1 MYDNDFSNL
10 GRQIQETVQNAV
22 ESMNYDRLNQTI
34 NQTVNQAL
42 DEARIYK
49 EKVRRQYEES
59 QKRQAE
65 NLKKQAQTN
74 QQINVYQTNYARPV
88 GKKQINM
95 VLAPKI
101 KKGTGRIVAGTIL
114 SIVSVAGIIALLVTK
129 TFLEMIGTASLAEIV
144 LGPSVLLIPLFA
156 GIILSATGNHYR
168 KRYRRARKYVEILNG
183 RGFCEI
189 KELAEK
195 SNQSETET
203 RKDLRKMIQK
213 QVFREA
219 HRPNC
224 SFDFRNIMIQKQVFR
239 EAYMDKQETCLMI
252 NRIAYDYYLQA
263 EESLRQ
269 REMEEAKRKEQEE
282 KMSPEILEMIRTGD
296 EYIRTIREAND
307 DIPGEVISEKLDRL
321 EQVVRRIFESVKKH
335 PEQKKEIDKFMDY
348 YMPTTL
354 KLVNAYREF
363 DALEVKGENITNAMQ
378 EIENTLDTISLA
390 FEKLLDDLFQDAA
403 FDVSTDISVLQMML
417 AREGYKEKDFK

>member
-10 GRQIQETVQNAV
+10 GRRIQETVQNAV

-42 DEARIYK
+42 DEARVYK

-65 NLKKQAQTN
+65 NLRKQAQTN
-74 QQINVYQTNYARPV
+74 QQSNVYQANYARPV

-114 SIVSVAGIIALLVTK
+114 SIVSIAGMIALLVTK

-144 LGPSVLLIPLFA
+144 LGPGVLLIPFLA

-168 KRYRRARKYVEILNG
+168 KRYRRAQKYVEILNG

-213 QVFREA
+213 R
-219 HRPNC
+219 
-224 SFDFRNIMIQKQVFR
+224 VFR

-269 REMEEAKRKEQEE
+269 REMEEAQRKEQEE

-335 PEQKKEIDKFMDY
+335 PEQKKEMDKFMDY

-378 EIENTLDTISLA
+378 EIENTLDTISRA

>member
-10 GRQIQETVQNAV
+10 GRRIQETVQNAV

-42 DEARIYK
+42 DEARVYK

-65 NLKKQAQTN
+65 NLRKQAQTN
-74 QQINVYQTNYARPV
+74 QQSNVYQANYARPV

-101 KKGTGRIVAGTIL
+101 KKGTGRIVAGTVL
-114 SIVSVAGIIALLVTK
+114 SIVSIAGMIALLVTK

-144 LGPSVLLIPLFA
+144 LGPGVLLIPFLA

-168 KRYRRARKYVEILNG
+168 KRYRRAQKYVEILNG

-213 QVFREA
+213 R
-219 HRPNC
+219 
-224 SFDFRNIMIQKQVFR
+224 VFR

-335 PEQKKEIDKFMDY
+335 PEQKKEMDKFMDY

-378 EIENTLDTISLA
+378 EIENTLDTISRA

>member
-10 GRQIQETVQNAV
+10 GRRIQETVQNAV

-42 DEARIYK
+42 DEARVYK

-65 NLKKQAQTN
+65 NLRKQAQTN
-74 QQINVYQTNYARPV
+74 QQSNVYQANYARPV

-114 SIVSVAGIIALLVTK
+114 SIVSIAGMIALLVTK

-144 LGPSVLLIPLFA
+144 LGPGVLLIPFLA

-168 KRYRRARKYVEILNG
+168 KRDRRAQKYVEILNG

-213 QVFREA
+213 R
-219 HRPNC
+219 
-224 SFDFRNIMIQKQVFR
+224 VFR

-335 PEQKKEIDKFMDY
+335 PEQKKEMDKFMDY

-378 EIENTLDTISLA
+378 EIENTLDTISRA

>member
-65 NLKKQAQTN
+65 NLRKQAQTN
-74 QQINVYQTNYARPV
+74 QQSNVYQANYARPV

-114 SIVSVAGIIALLVTK
+114 SIVSIAGMIALLVTK

-144 LGPSVLLIPLFA
+144 LGPGVLLIPFLA

-168 KRYRRARKYVEILNG
+168 KRYRRAQKYVEILNG

-213 QVFREA
+213 R
-219 HRPNC
+219 
-224 SFDFRNIMIQKQVFR
+224 VFR

-335 PEQKKEIDKFMDY
+335 PEQKKEMDKFMDY

-378 EIENTLDTISLA
+378 EIVNTLDTISRA

>member
-10 GRQIQETVQNAV
+10 GRRIQETVQNAV

-42 DEARIYK
+42 DEARVYK

-65 NLKKQAQTN
+65 NLRKQAQTN
-74 QQINVYQTNYARPV
+74 QQSNVYQANYARPV

-114 SIVSVAGIIALLVTK
+114 SIVSIAGMIALLVTN

-144 LGPSVLLIPLFA
+144 LGPGVLLIPFLA

-168 KRYRRARKYVEILNG
+168 KRYRRAQKYVEILNG

-213 QVFREA
+213 R
-219 HRPNC
+219 
-224 SFDFRNIMIQKQVFR
+224 VFR

-335 PEQKKEIDKFMDY
+335 PEQKKEMDKFMDY

-378 EIENTLDTISLA
+378 EIENTLDTISRA

>member
-10 GRQIQETVQNAV
+10 GRRIQETVQNAV

-42 DEARIYK
+42 DEARVYK

-65 NLKKQAQTN
+65 NLRKQAQTN
-74 QQINVYQTNYARPV
+74 QQSNVYQANYARPV

-114 SIVSVAGIIALLVTK
+114 SIVSIAGMIALLVTK

-144 LGPSVLLIPLFA
+144 LDPGVLLIPFLA

-168 KRYRRARKYVEILNG
+168 KRYRRAQKYVEILNG

-213 QVFREA
+213 R
-219 HRPNC
+219 
-224 SFDFRNIMIQKQVFR
+224 VFR

-335 PEQKKEIDKFMDY
+335 PEQKKEMDKFMDY

-378 EIENTLDTISLA
+378 EIENTLDTISRA

>member
-10 GRQIQETVQNAV
+10 GRRIQETVQNAV

-42 DEARIYK
+42 DEARVYK

-65 NLKKQAQTN
+65 NLRKQAQTN
-74 QQINVYQTNYARPV
+74 QQSNVYQANYARPV

-114 SIVSVAGIIALLVTK
+114 SIVSIAGMIALLVTK

-144 LGPSVLLIPLFA
+144 LGPGVLLIPFLA

-168 KRYRRARKYVEILNG
+168 KRYRRAQKYVEILNG

-213 QVFREA
+213 R
-219 HRPNC
+219 
-224 SFDFRNIMIQKQVFR
+224 VFR

-335 PEQKKEIDKFMDY
+335 PEQKKEMDKFMDY
-348 YMPTTL
+348 YMLTTL

-378 EIENTLDTISLA
+378 EIENTLDTISRA

>member
-10 GRQIQETVQNAV
+10 GRRIQETVQNAV

-42 DEARIYK
+42 DEARVYK

-65 NLKKQAQTN
+65 NLRKQAQTN
-74 QQINVYQTNYARPV
+74 QQSNVYQANYARPV

-114 SIVSVAGIIALLVTK
+114 SIVSIAGMIALLVTK

-144 LGPSVLLIPLFA
+144 LGPGVLLIPFLA

-168 KRYRRARKYVEILNG
+168 KRYRRAQKYVEILNG

-213 QVFREA
+213 R
-219 HRPNC
+219 
-224 SFDFRNIMIQKQVFR
+224 VFR

-321 EQVVRRIFESVKKH
+321 EQVVRRIFESVKKY
-335 PEQKKEIDKFMDY
+335 PEQKKEMDKFMDY

-378 EIENTLDTISLA
+378 EIENTLDTISRA

>member
-10 GRQIQETVQNAV
+10 GRRIQETVQNAV

-42 DEARIYK
+42 DEARVYK

-65 NLKKQAQTN
+65 NLRKQAQTN
-74 QQINVYQTNYARPV
+74 QQSNVYQANYARPV

-114 SIVSVAGIIALLVTK
+114 SIVSIAGMIALLVTK

-144 LGPSVLLIPLFA
+144 LGPGVPLIPFLA

-168 KRYRRARKYVEILNG
+168 KRYRRAQKYVEILNG

-213 QVFREA
+213 R
-219 HRPNC
+219 
-224 SFDFRNIMIQKQVFR
+224 VFR

-335 PEQKKEIDKFMDY
+335 PEQKKEMDKFMDY

-378 EIENTLDTISLA
+378 EIENTLDTISRA

>member
-10 GRQIQETVQNAV
+10 GRRIQETVQNAV

-42 DEARIYK
+42 DEARVYK

-74 QQINVYQTNYARPV
+74 QQSNVYQANYARPV

-114 SIVSVAGIIALLVTK
+114 SIVSIAGMIALLVTK

-144 LGPSVLLIPLFA
+144 LGPGVLLIPFLA

-168 KRYRRARKYVEILNG
+168 KRYRRAQKYVEILNG

-203 RKDLRKMIQK
+203 RKDLRK
-213 QVFREA
+213 
-219 HRPNC
+219 
-224 SFDFRNIMIQKQVFR
+224 MIQKQVFR

-335 PEQKKEIDKFMDY
+335 PEQKKEMDKFMDY

-378 EIENTLDTISLA
+378 EIENTLDTISRA

>member
-1 MYDNDFSNL
+1 M
-10 GRQIQETVQNAV
+10 QNAV

-42 DEARIYK
+42 DEARVYK

-65 NLKKQAQTN
+65 NLRKQAQTN
-74 QQINVYQTNYARPV
+74 QQSNVYQANYARPV

-114 SIVSVAGIIALLVTK
+114 SIVSIAGMIALLVTK

-144 LGPSVLLIPLFA
+144 LGPGVLLIPFLA

-168 KRYRRARKYVEILNG
+168 KRYRRAQKYVEILNG

-213 QVFREA
+213 R
-219 HRPNC
+219 
-224 SFDFRNIMIQKQVFR
+224 VFR

-335 PEQKKEIDKFMDY
+335 PEQKKEMDKFMDY

-378 EIENTLDTISLA
+378 EIENTLDTISRA

>member
-42 DEARIYK
+42 DEARVYK

-65 NLKKQAQTN
+65 NLRKQAQTN
-74 QQINVYQTNYARPV
+74 QQSNVYQANYARPV

-95 VLAPKI
+95 VLAPKV

-114 SIVSVAGIIALLVTK
+114 SIVSIAGMIAVMVTK

-144 LGPSVLLIPLFA
+144 LGPGVLLIPFLA

-213 QVFREA
+213 R
-219 HRPNC
+219 
-224 SFDFRNIMIQKQVFR
+224 VFR

-263 EESLRQ
+263 DESLRQ

-335 PEQKKEIDKFMDY
+335 PEQKKEMDKFMDY

-378 EIENTLDTISLA
+378 EIENTLDTISRA

>member
-42 DEARIYK
+42 DEARVYK

-65 NLKKQAQTN
+65 NLRKQAQTN
-74 QQINVYQTNYARPV
+74 QQSNVYQANYARPV

-114 SIVSVAGIIALLVTK
+114 SIVSIAGMIALLVTK

-144 LGPSVLLIPLFA
+144 LGSGVLLIPFLA

-168 KRYRRARKYVEILNG
+168 KRYRRAQKYVEILNG

-213 QVFREA
+213 R
-219 HRPNC
+219 
-224 SFDFRNIMIQKQVFR
+224 VFR

-335 PEQKKEIDKFMDY
+335 PEQKKEMDKFMDY

-378 EIENTLDTISLA
+378 EIENTLDTISRA

>member
-1 MYDNDFSNL
+1 MIQEGYDGYMYDNDFSNL
-10 GRQIQETVQNAV
+10 GRRIQETVQNAV

-42 DEARIYK
+42 DEARVYK

-65 NLKKQAQTN
+65 NLRKQAQTN
-74 QQINVYQTNYARPV
+74 QQSNVYQANYARPV

-114 SIVSVAGIIALLVTK
+114 SIVSIAGMIALLVTK

-144 LGPSVLLIPLFA
+144 LGPGVLLIPFLA

-168 KRYRRARKYVEILNG
+168 KRYRRAQKYVEILNG

-213 QVFREA
+213 R
-219 HRPNC
+219 
-224 SFDFRNIMIQKQVFR
+224 VFR

-335 PEQKKEIDKFMDY
+335 PEQKKEMDKFMDY

-354 KLVNAYREF
+354 KLVNAYHEF

-378 EIENTLDTISLA
+378 EIENTLDTISRA

>member
-10 GRQIQETVQNAV
+10 GRRIQETVQNAV

-42 DEARIYK
+42 DEARVYK

-65 NLKKQAQTN
+65 NLRKQAQTN
-74 QQINVYQTNYARPV
+74 QQSNVYQANYARPV

-114 SIVSVAGIIALLVTK
+114 SIVSIAGMIALLVTK

-144 LGPSVLLIPLFA
+144 LGPGVLLIPFLA

-168 KRYRRARKYVEILNG
+168 KRYRRAQKYVEILNG

-203 RKDLRKMIQK
+203 RKDLRK
-213 QVFREA
+213 
-219 HRPNC
+219 
-224 SFDFRNIMIQKQVFR
+224 MIQKQVFR

-335 PEQKKEIDKFMDY
+335 PEQKKEMDKFMDY

-378 EIENTLDTISLA
+378 EIENTLDTISRA

>member
-42 DEARIYK
+42 DEARVYK

-65 NLKKQAQTN
+65 NLRKQAQTN
-74 QQINVYQTNYARPV
+74 QQSNVYQANYARPV

-114 SIVSVAGIIALLVTK
+114 SIVSIAGMIALLVTK

-144 LGPSVLLIPLFA
+144 LGPGVLLIPFLA

-213 QVFREA
+213 R
-219 HRPNC
+219 
-224 SFDFRNIMIQKQVFR
+224 VFR

-335 PEQKKEIDKFMDY
+335 PEQKKEMDKFMDY

-378 EIENTLDTISLA
+378 EIENTLDTISRA

>member
-10 GRQIQETVQNAV
+10 GRRIQETVQNAV

-42 DEARIYK
+42 DEVRVYK

-65 NLKKQAQTN
+65 NLRKQAQTN
-74 QQINVYQTNYARPV
+74 QQSNVYQANYARPV

-114 SIVSVAGIIALLVTK
+114 SIVSIAGMIALLVTK

-144 LGPSVLLIPLFA
+144 LGPGVLLIPFLA

-168 KRYRRARKYVEILNG
+168 KRYRRAQKYVEILNG

-213 QVFREA
+213 R
-219 HRPNC
+219 
-224 SFDFRNIMIQKQVFR
+224 VFR

-335 PEQKKEIDKFMDY
+335 PEQKKEMDKFMDY

-378 EIENTLDTISLA
+378 EIENTLDTISRA

>member
-59 QKRQAE
+59 QKRQAD
-65 NLKKQAQTN
+65 NLRKQAQAN
-74 QQINVYQTNYARPV
+74 QQSNVYQTNYARPV

-114 SIVSVAGIIALLVTK
+114 SIVSAVGIIALLVTK

-144 LGPSVLLIPLFA
+144 LGPGVLLIPMLA

-213 QVFREA
+213 R
-219 HRPNC
+219 
-224 SFDFRNIMIQKQVFR
+224 VFR

-335 PEQKKEIDKFMDY
+335 PEQKKEMDKFMDY

-354 KLVNAYREF
+354 KPVNAYREF

-378 EIENTLDTISLA
+378 EIENTLDTISRA

>member
-10 GRQIQETVQNAV
+10 GRRIQETVQNAV

-42 DEARIYK
+42 DEARVYK

-65 NLKKQAQTN
+65 NLRKQAQTN
-74 QQINVYQTNYARPV
+74 QQSNVYQANYARPV

-114 SIVSVAGIIALLVTK
+114 SIVSIAGMIALLVTK

-144 LGPSVLLIPLFA
+144 LGPGVLLIPFLA

-168 KRYRRARKYVEILNG
+168 KRYRRAQKYVEILNG

-213 QVFREA
+213 R
-219 HRPNC
+219 
-224 SFDFRNIMIQKQVFR
+224 VFR

-335 PEQKKEIDKFMDY
+335 PEQKIEMYKFMDY

-378 EIENTLDTISLA
+378 EIENTLDTISRA

>member
-10 GRQIQETVQNAV
+10 GRRIQETVQNAV

-42 DEARIYK
+42 DEARVYK

-65 NLKKQAQTN
+65 NLRKQAQTN
-74 QQINVYQTNYARPV
+74 QQSNVYQANYARPV

-114 SIVSVAGIIALLVTK
+114 SIVSIAGMIALLVTK
-129 TFLEMIGTASLAEIV
+129 TFFEMIGTASLAEIV
-144 LGPSVLLIPLFA
+144 LGPGVLLIPFLA

-168 KRYRRARKYVEILNG
+168 KRYRRAQKYVEILNG

-213 QVFREA
+213 R
-219 HRPNC
+219 
-224 SFDFRNIMIQKQVFR
+224 VFR

-335 PEQKKEIDKFMDY
+335 PEQKKEMDKFMDY

-378 EIENTLDTISLA
+378 EIENTLDTISRA

>member
-10 GRQIQETVQNAV
+10 GRRIQETVQNAV

-42 DEARIYK
+42 DEARVYK

-65 NLKKQAQTN
+65 NLRKQAQTN
-74 QQINVYQTNYARPV
+74 QQSNVYQANYARPV

-101 KKGTGRIVAGTIL
+101 KKGTARIVAGTIL
-114 SIVSVAGIIALLVTK
+114 SIVSAVGIIALLVTK

-144 LGPSVLLIPLFA
+144 LGPGVLLIPFLA

-168 KRYRRARKYVEILNG
+168 KRYRRAQKYVEILNG

-203 RKDLRKMIQK
+203 RKDLRK
-213 QVFREA
+213 
-219 HRPNC
+219 
-224 SFDFRNIMIQKQVFR
+224 MIQKQVFR

-335 PEQKKEIDKFMDY
+335 PEQKKEMDKFMDY

-378 EIENTLDTISLA
+378 EIENTLDTISRA

>member
-10 GRQIQETVQNAV
+10 GRRIQETVQNAV

-42 DEARIYK
+42 DEARVYK

-65 NLKKQAQTN
+65 NLRKQAQTN
-74 QQINVYQTNYARPV
+74 QQSNVYQANYARPV

-114 SIVSVAGIIALLVTK
+114 SIVSIAGMIALLVTK

-144 LGPSVLLIPLFA
+144 LGPGVLLIPFLA

-168 KRYRRARKYVEILNG
+168 KRYRRAQKYVEILNG

-213 QVFREA
+213 RVFW
-219 HRPNC
+219 
-224 SFDFRNIMIQKQVFR
+224 

-335 PEQKKEIDKFMDY
+335 PEQKKEMDKFMDY

-378 EIENTLDTISLA
+378 EIENTLDTISRA

>member
-10 GRQIQETVQNAV
+10 GRRIQETVQNAV

-42 DEARIYK
+42 DEARVYK

-59 QKRQAE
+59 QKRQAD
-65 NLKKQAQTN
+65 NLRKQAQAN
-74 QQINVYQTNYARPV
+74 QQSNVYQTNYARPV

-114 SIVSVAGIIALLVTK
+114 SIVSIAGMIALLVTK

-144 LGPSVLLIPLFA
+144 LGPGVLLIPFLA

-168 KRYRRARKYVEILNG
+168 KRYRRAQKYVEILNG

-213 QVFREA
+213 R
-219 HRPNC
+219 
-224 SFDFRNIMIQKQVFR
+224 VFR

-335 PEQKKEIDKFMDY
+335 PEQKKEMDKFMDY

-378 EIENTLDTISLA
+378 EIENTLDTISRA

>member
-42 DEARIYK
+42 DEARVYK

-65 NLKKQAQTN
+65 NLRKQAQTN
-74 QQINVYQTNYARPV
+74 QQSNVYQANYARPV

-114 SIVSVAGIIALLVTK
+114 SIVSIAGMIALLVTK

-144 LGPSVLLIPLFA
+144 LGPGVLLIPFLA

-168 KRYRRARKYVEILNG
+168 KRYRRAQKYVEILNG

-213 QVFREA
+213 R
-219 HRPNC
+219 
-224 SFDFRNIMIQKQVFR
+224 VFR

-335 PEQKKEIDKFMDY
+335 PEQKKEMDKFMDY

-378 EIENTLDTISLA
+378 EIENTLDTISRA

>member
-10 GRQIQETVQNAV
+10 GRRIQETVQNAV

-42 DEARIYK
+42 DEARVYK

-65 NLKKQAQTN
+65 NLRKQAQTN
-74 QQINVYQTNYARPV
+74 QQSNVYQANYARPV

-114 SIVSVAGIIALLVTK
+114 SIVSIAGMIALLVTK

-144 LGPSVLLIPLFA
+144 LGPGVLLIPFLA

-168 KRYRRARKYVEILNG
+168 KRYRRAQKYVEILNG

-213 QVFREA
+213 R
-219 HRPNC
+219 
-224 SFDFRNIMIQKQVFR
+224 VFR

-335 PEQKKEIDKFMDY
+335 PEQKKEMDKFMDY

-354 KLVNAYREF
+354 KLVNAYHEF

-378 EIENTLDTISLA
+378 EIENTHDTISRA

>member
-59 QKRQAE
+59 QKRQAD
-65 NLKKQAQTN
+65 NLRKQAQAN
-74 QQINVYQTNYARPV
+74 QQSNVYQTNYARPV

-101 KKGTGRIVAGTIL
+101 KKGTARIVAGTIL
-114 SIVSVAGIIALLVTK
+114 SIVSAVGIIALLVTK

-144 LGPSVLLIPLFA
+144 LGPGVLLIPMLA

-203 RKDLRKMIQK
+203 RKDLRK
-213 QVFREA
+213 
-219 HRPNC
+219 
-224 SFDFRNIMIQKQVFR
+224 MIQKQVFR

-335 PEQKKEIDKFMDY
+335 PEQKKEMDKFMDY

-378 EIENTLDTISLA
+378 EIENTLDTISRA

>member
-10 GRQIQETVQNAV
+10 GRRIQETVQNAV

-42 DEARIYK
+42 DEARVYK

-59 QKRQAE
+59 QKRQAK
-65 NLKKQAQTN
+65 NLRKQAQTN
-74 QQINVYQTNYARPV
+74 QQSNVYQANYARPV

-114 SIVSVAGIIALLVTK
+114 SIVSIAGMIALLVTK

-144 LGPSVLLIPLFA
+144 LGPGVLLIPFLA

-168 KRYRRARKYVEILNG
+168 KRYRRAQKYVEILNG

-213 QVFREA
+213 R
-219 HRPNC
+219 
-224 SFDFRNIMIQKQVFR
+224 VFR

-335 PEQKKEIDKFMDY
+335 PEQKKEMDKFMDY

-378 EIENTLDTISLA
+378 EIENTLDTISRA

>member
-10 GRQIQETVQNAV
+10 GRRIQETVQNAV

-42 DEARIYK
+42 DEARVYK

-65 NLKKQAQTN
+65 NLRKQAQTN
-74 QQINVYQTNYARPV
+74 QQSNVYQANYARPV

-101 KKGTGRIVAGTIL
+101 KKGTARIVAGTIL
-114 SIVSVAGIIALLVTK
+114 SIVSAVGIIALLVTRP
-129 TFLEMIGTASLAEIV
+129 FLEMIGTASLAEIV
-144 LGPSVLLIPLFA
+144 LGPGVLLIPMLA

-203 RKDLRKMIQK
+203 RKDLRK
-213 QVFREA
+213 
-219 HRPNC
+219 
-224 SFDFRNIMIQKQVFR
+224 MIQKQVFR

-335 PEQKKEIDKFMDY
+335 PEQKKEMDKFMDY

-378 EIENTLDTISLA
+378 EIENTLDTISRA

>member
-59 QKRQAE
+59 QKRQAD
-65 NLKKQAQTN
+65 NLRKQAQAN
-74 QQINVYQTNYARPV
+74 QQSNVYQANYARPV

-114 SIVSVAGIIALLVTK
+114 SIVSIAGMIALLVTK

-144 LGPSVLLIPLFA
+144 LGPGVLLIPFLA

-168 KRYRRARKYVEILNG
+168 KRYRRAQKYVEILNG

-213 QVFREA
+213 R
-219 HRPNC
+219 
-224 SFDFRNIMIQKQVFR
+224 VFR

-335 PEQKKEIDKFMDY
+335 PEQKKEMDKFMDY

-378 EIENTLDTISLA
+378 EIENTLDTISRA

>member
-10 GRQIQETVQNAV
+10 GRRIQERVQNAV

-42 DEARIYK
+42 DEARVYK

-65 NLKKQAQTN
+65 NLRKQAQTN
-74 QQINVYQTNYARPV
+74 QQSNVYQANYARPV

-114 SIVSVAGIIALLVTK
+114 SIVSIAGMIALLVTK

-144 LGPSVLLIPLFA
+144 LGLGVLLIPFLA

-168 KRYRRARKYVEILNG
+168 KRYRRAQKYVEILNG

-213 QVFREA
+213 R
-219 HRPNC
+219 
-224 SFDFRNIMIQKQVFR
+224 VFR

-335 PEQKKEIDKFMDY
+335 PEQKKEMDKFMDY

-378 EIENTLDTISLA
+378 EIENTLDTISRA

>member
-59 QKRQAE
+59 QKRQAD
-65 NLKKQAQTN
+65 NLRKQAQAN
-74 QQINVYQTNYARPV
+74 QQSNVYQTNYARPV

-114 SIVSVAGIIALLVTK
+114 SIVSIAGMIALLVTK

-144 LGPSVLLIPLFA
+144 LGPGVLLIPFLA

-168 KRYRRARKYVEILNG
+168 KRYRRAQKYVEILNG

-203 RKDLRKMIQK
+203 RKDLRK
-213 QVFREA
+213 
-219 HRPNC
+219 
-224 SFDFRNIMIQKQVFR
+224 MIQKQVFR

-335 PEQKKEIDKFMDY
+335 PEQKKEMDKFMDY

-378 EIENTLDTISLA
+378 EIENTLDTISRA

>member
-42 DEARIYK
+42 DEARVYK

-65 NLKKQAQTN
+65 NLRKQAQTN
-74 QQINVYQTNYARPV
+74 QQSNVYQANYARPV

-114 SIVSVAGIIALLVTK
+114 SIVSIAGMIALLVTK

-144 LGPSVLLIPLFA
+144 LGPGVLLIPFLA

-213 QVFREA
+213 R
-219 HRPNC
+219 
-224 SFDFRNIMIQKQVFR
+224 VFR

-307 DIPGEVISEKLDRL
+307 DILGEVISEKLDRL

-335 PEQKKEIDKFMDY
+335 PEQKKEMDKFMDY

-378 EIENTLDTISLA
+378 EVENTLDTISRA

>member
-10 GRQIQETVQNAV
+10 GRRIQETVQNAV

-42 DEARIYK
+42 DEARVYK

-65 NLKKQAQTN
+65 NLRKQAQTN
-74 QQINVYQTNYARPV
+74 QQSNVYQANYARPV

-114 SIVSVAGIIALLVTK
+114 SIVSIAGMIALLVTK

-144 LGPSVLLIPLFA
+144 LGPGVLLIPFLA

-168 KRYRRARKYVEILNG
+168 KRYRRAQKYVEILNG

-213 QVFREA
+213 R
-219 HRPNC
+219 
-224 SFDFRNIMIQKQVFR
+224 VFR

-335 PEQKKEIDKFMDY
+335 PEQKKEMDKFMDY

-378 EIENTLDTISLA
+378 EIENTLDTISRA

-417 AREGYKEKDFK
+417 ARDGYKEKDFK

>member
-65 NLKKQAQTN
+65 NLRKQAQTN
-74 QQINVYQTNYARPV
+74 QQSNVYQANYARPV

-114 SIVSVAGIIALLVTK
+114 SIVSAVGIIALLVTK

-144 LGPSVLLIPLFA
+144 LGPGVLLIPMLA

-203 RKDLRKMIQK
+203 RKDLRK
-213 QVFREA
+213 
-219 HRPNC
+219 
-224 SFDFRNIMIQKQVFR
+224 MIQKQVFR

-335 PEQKKEIDKFMDY
+335 PEQKKEMDKFMDY

-378 EIENTLDTISLA
+378 EIENTLDTISRA